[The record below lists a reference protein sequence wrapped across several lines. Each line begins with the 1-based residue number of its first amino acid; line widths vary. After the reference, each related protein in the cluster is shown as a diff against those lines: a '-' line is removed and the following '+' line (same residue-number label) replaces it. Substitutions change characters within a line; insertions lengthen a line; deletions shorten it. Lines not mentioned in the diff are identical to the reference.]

1 MSNKVD
7 VDGRYA
13 VVTGGARW
21 IGRAIAE
28 RFLDSGS
35 AVAIWDRNRPLVAR
49 TTMEFMSRGRIMAFG
64 ADVVD

>member
-1 MSNKVD
+1 MSNEVD

-28 RFLDSGS
+28 RFLDSGLV
-35 AVAIWDRNRPLVAR
+35 VAIWDRNRPPVDR
-49 TTMEFMSRGRIMAFG
+49 NKTEFMSRGWIIAFG